1 MIVIP
6 LATQFTLSGPSI
18 FVVGGPDS
26 WSSLFVVVLI
36 RGRGRSMFVVVA
48 L

>member
-26 WSSLFVVVLI
+26 WSALFVVGGPYSWSVVLI
-36 RGRGRSMFVVVA
+36 RGRWS
-48 L
+48 